1 MDVFRYDRRKKW
13 INCSINILSFEWK
26 ICKFENIPVFKH
38 YKIIIK
44 YWSWWARKRETTMIW
59 KKLKITVEQSFQRDW
74 LENGKWQILDK
85 PQSDFPLKIA
95 NYITK
100 RAEFSLQIR
109 IVKSTLFMI
118 PAKNQA
124 ILVTQKQ
131 CQFILGEPLIR
142 KNCCTFLLIWDSQRC
157 SRLYKKCDRFQRQS
171 NLPPNIKNEI
181 HSVPASLHV
190 KKQVGL
196 DLVALLE
203 VDNCRH
209 LIVCNDYLIKWL
221 EASPIRE
228 RTALMVATFLYEL
241 MCRNGCFK
249 VQINDQRREF
259 VSETSLIFYAF

>member
-1 MDVFRYDRRKKW
+1 M
-13 INCSINILSFEWK
+13 NG
-26 ICKFENIPVFKH
+26 KFVNSKTFQSLN
-38 YKIIIK
+38 IIK
-44 YWSWWARKRETTMIW
+44 SLWNTDHGEQETEKPLW
-59 KKLKITVEQSFQRDW
+59 FERDW

-100 RAEFSLQIR
+100 RPEFSLQIR
-109 IVKSTLFMI
+109 IVKSALFMI

-157 SRLYKKCDRFQRQS
+157 SRLHKNCDRFQRQS

-181 HSVPASLHV
+181 HSVPASLQHV

-196 DLVALLE
+196 DL
-203 VDNCRH
+203 C
-209 LIVCNDYLIKWL
+209 
-221 EASPIRE
+221 SPW
-228 RTALMVATFLYEL
+228 
-241 MCRNGCFK
+241 GG
-249 VQINDQRREF
+249 
-259 VSETSLIFYAF
+259 